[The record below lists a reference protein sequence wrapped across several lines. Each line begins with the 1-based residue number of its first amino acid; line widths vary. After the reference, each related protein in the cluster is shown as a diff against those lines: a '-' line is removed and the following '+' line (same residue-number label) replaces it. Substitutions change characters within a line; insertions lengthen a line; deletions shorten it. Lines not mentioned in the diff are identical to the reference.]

1 MKQKII
7 LFLGGAYSQ
16 IPAIEYAKRKGLKVI
31 TVDYL
36 PGNPGHKFSDEYY
49 NISTIDKAKIL
60 DLAVKLK
67 IDAISAYASDP
78 SAPTAAFVSDKI
90 GLVGGG
96 YASVSVLSDKALF
109 RRFLSDNNLPFPWFT
124 YGTKIDDLLNQ
135 YPGGKAILK
144 PVDSS
149 GSKGV
154 ALVECQADIIKAF
167 EIAKQFSHS
176 DKVIL
181 EQFIEKKG
189 PQLHGEGFVVNGK
202 IVFLLL
208 GDQIFSTLT
217 PFAPYSTTLP
227 GKFHEDILPSVY
239 SLIENIIQKV
249 GFHTGGINIEVLRD
263 KNDQL
268 FVIEIGAR
276 SGGNFMPQ
284 LMFHASGFNIVEAN
298 IDALF
303 GEKVKFTPRSPTDSF
318 YSQLILHSK
327 RNGVFQGI
335 SVPVE
340 FEDSI
345 LDKVIYY
352 QKGDTVRSYFSSQDV
367 VGVLIL
373 ELKNKVALQNYQTEL
388 KKNNWVITS

>member
-78 SAPTAAFVSDKI
+78 SAPTAAFVCDKL

-109 RRFLSDNNLPFPWFT
+109 RRFLSDNNLPSPWFT
-124 YGTKIDDLLNQ
+124 SGTKIDDLLNH

-154 ALVECQADIIKAF
+154 ALVECQTDIIKAF

-208 GDQIFSTLT
+208 GDQIFSTLN

-239 SLIENIIQKV
+239 SLIEIIIQKV

-298 IDALF
+298 IDAPF
-303 GEKVKFTPRSPTDSF
+303 GENVKFTPRSPTDSY

-327 RNGVFQGI
+327 RNGIFQGI
-335 SVPVE
+335 SVPAE

-345 LDKVIYY
+345 LEKVIYY
-352 QKGDTVRSYFSSQDV
+352 QKGDSIRSYFSSQDV

-373 ELKNKVALQNYQTEL
+373 ELKNNAALQNYQNEL
-388 KKNNWVITS
+388 LKNNWVITS

>member
-1 MKQKII
+1 MKHNKI

-16 IPAIEYAKRKGLKVI
+16 LPAIEYAKRKGLKVI
-31 TVDYL
+31 TADYL
-36 PGNPGHKFSDEYY
+36 PGNPGHKISDEYY

-78 SAPTAAFVSDKI
+78 SAPTAAYVSDKL

-96 YASVSVLSDKALF
+96 YNSVTVLSDKALF
-109 RRFLSDNNLPFPWFT
+109 RQFLSDNYLQFPWFT
-124 YGTKIDDLLNQ
+124 FGTEIDDLLDH

-154 ALVECQADIIKAF
+154 AFIECQADIIKAF
-167 EIAKQFSHS
+167 ENAKQFSHS
-176 DKVIL
+176 NKVIL

-208 GDQIFSTLT
+208 GDQIFSTLN
-217 PFAPYSTTLP
+217 PFSPYSTTLP

-239 SLIENIIQKV
+239 TLIENIIQKV
-249 GFHTGGINIEVLRD
+249 GFQTGGINIEVLRD

-268 FVIEIGAR
+268 YVIEIGAR

-284 LMFHASGFNIVEAN
+284 LMFHASGFNLVRAN

-303 GEKVKFTPRSPTDSF
+303 GEKIEFNKRSNTNSF

-327 RNGVFQGI
+327 KNGVFQGI
-335 SVPVE
+335 SVPSE
-340 FEDSI
+340 FENSI
-345 LDKVIYY
+345 LEKVIYY
-352 QKGDTVRSYFSSQDV
+352 QKGDSIRSYSSSQDV

-373 ELKNKVALQNYQTEL
+373 ELKNIVTLQNYKNEL
-388 KKNNWVITS
+388 IKNNWVITS

>member
-16 IPAIEYAKRKGLKVI
+16 IPAIEYAKKRGLKVI

-67 IDAISAYASDP
+67 ISAISAYASDP
-78 SAPTAAFVSDKI
+78 SALTAAFVSDKME
-90 GLVGGG
+90 LVGGG
-96 YASVSVLSDKALF
+96 YEPVSVLSDKALF

-124 YGTKIDDLLNQ
+124 CGTKIDDLLNH

-154 ALVECQADIIKAF
+154 ALIECQADIIKAF
-167 EIAKQFSHS
+167 ENAKKFSHS
-176 DKVIL
+176 NKVIL

-208 GDQIFSTLT
+208 GDQIFSTLN
-217 PFAPYSTTLP
+217 PFSPYSTTLP

-239 SLIENIIQKV
+239 TLIENIIQKV
-249 GFHTGGINIEVLRD
+249 GFQTGGINIEVLRD

-284 LMFHASGFNIVEAN
+284 LMFHASGFNLVGAN

-303 GEKVKFTPRSPTDSF
+303 GEKIEFNTRSNTNSF

-327 RNGVFQGI
+327 RNGIFQGI
-335 SVPVE
+335 SVPAE

-345 LDKVIYY
+345 LEKVIYY
-352 QKGDTVRSYFSSQDV
+352 QKGDPVRTYFSSQDV
-367 VGVLIL
+367 VGVVIL

-388 KKNNWVITS
+388 TNNNWVITS